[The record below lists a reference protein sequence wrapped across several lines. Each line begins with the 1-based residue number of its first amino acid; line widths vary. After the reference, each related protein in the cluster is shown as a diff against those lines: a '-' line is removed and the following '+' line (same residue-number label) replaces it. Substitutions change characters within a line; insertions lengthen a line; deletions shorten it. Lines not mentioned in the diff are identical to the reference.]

1 MGVYVRGC
9 SIISIPH
16 QSKKIQNLGYLPR
29 YITPI
34 NPSARPPPSPSLP
47 PHPSI
52 LILILIQRNNRL
64 NKLLHG
70 RQDFVIHVKIVV
82 SHFLVEDHVAV
93 G

>member
-16 QSKKIQNLGYLPR
+16 QSKKIQNLGYLPC

-34 NPSARPPPSPSLP
+34 NPFAHLP
-47 PHPSI
+47 RLRPSI